1 MAFANPNWS
10 ENFTDFMP
18 LGITGI
24 ALAMGL
30 TFIAF
35 EGYEII
41 SQAGDEIKNPKR
53 NIPRAIL
60 LSLAVVV
67 TLYVVFTFV
76 FIGGLNPDDIGMPA
90 GSFIGSF
97 GELGIIEAA
106 ERFMPFGALIVLAG
120 GLVSTLSALNALSLI
135 HI

>member
-1 MAFANPNWS
+1 MFAAIAIIIFTFVNIRGSSDTGKVGNAITFTQLAIIGVLVAAAVGAMAFANPNWS

-41 SQAGDEIKNPKR
+41 SQAG
-53 NIPRAIL
+53 
-60 LSLAVVV
+60 
-67 TLYVVFTFV
+67 Y
-76 FIGGLNPDDIGMPA
+76 
-90 GSFIGSF
+90 
-97 GELGIIEAA
+97 
-106 ERFMPFGALIVLAG
+106 
-120 GLVSTLSALNALSLI
+120 
-135 HI
+135 